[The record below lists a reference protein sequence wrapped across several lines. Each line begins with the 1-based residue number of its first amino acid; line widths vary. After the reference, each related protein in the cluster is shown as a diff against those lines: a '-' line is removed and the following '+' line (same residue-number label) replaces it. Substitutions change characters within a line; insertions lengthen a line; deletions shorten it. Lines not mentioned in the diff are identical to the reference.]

1 MSKEYH
7 APIQSSKSE
16 QAMVSETKDRRINT
30 DEKIRN
36 DGVKRLPHERDE
48 SPEGQDKPARG
59 VMKQAADDLSQGLV
73 DTDLHG
79 ERGVE
84 EAVTPAGGTG
94 QARPQG
100 DAARGMRHHD
110 TVPTKEA
117 KP

>member
-1 MSKEYH
+1 MRLIQASK
-7 APIQSSKSE
+7 AE

-30 DEKIRN
+30 DDKIRN
-36 DGVKRLPHERDE
+36 DGAKRLPHERDE
-48 SPEGQDKPARG
+48 APEGQDQPARG
-59 VMKQAADDLSQGLV
+59 VMTQAADDLAQGLV

-84 EAVTPAGGTG
+84 RAVTPSGGTG

-110 TVPTKEA
+110 TVHSKES